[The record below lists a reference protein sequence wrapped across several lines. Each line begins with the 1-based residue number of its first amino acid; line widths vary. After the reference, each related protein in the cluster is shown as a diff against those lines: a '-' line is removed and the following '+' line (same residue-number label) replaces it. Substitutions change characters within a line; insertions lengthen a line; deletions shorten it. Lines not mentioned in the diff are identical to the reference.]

1 MSSRTSFPASLAAT
15 LRANRVDLWIIGFIT
30 AYSLF
35 SEWVAER
42 NGTDLPLFQFD
53 TPAWLYGAIALGL
66 CAPLAVLF
74 LTNRDP
80 AARNEAASLYILRAV
95 LFASFSFFITA
106 FSQLKAVLYRYIPYD
121 LDAELTALDKWLH
134 FGADPWVVY
143 WPFLE
148 VLDFEGGSFFYHV
161 VWPLPVIFGAGLLIF
176 LDRNVARRRRVMI
189 THLFIWM
196 FLGNVCAL
204 FGYTVGPVFWNE
216 LIPADPD
223 RFAALEAAQAA
234 SGFHDTAFGFSVDYL
249 LLQRTTGDAM
259 ASAGIAA
266 FPSIHVA
273 MAVLTALYFC
283 SLSRWFIAP
292 MIAYV
297 FIIQIFSV
305 LCGLHYAVDG
315 YFSLILVPAFWVWL
329 GRRPAWLSNRATG
342 D

>member
-1 MSSRTSFPASLAAT
+1 MPTPPSFPSSFVAT
-15 LRANRVDLWIIGFIT
+15 LRANRIDLWIIGFIVV
-30 AYSLF
+30 YSLF

-53 TPAWLYGAIALGL
+53 TPGWLYGAIALGL

-74 LTNRDP
+74 LTNRDL
-80 AARNEAASLYILRAV
+80 AARNEAASHYILRVV

-134 FGADPWVVY
+134 FGVDPWEVY
-143 WPFLE
+143 WPFLD
-148 VLDFEGGSFFYHV
+148 VLVFAEGSYFYHGF
-161 VWPLPVIFGAGLLIF
+161 WALPVIFGAGLLIF
-176 LDRNVARRRRVMI
+176 LDKNVVRRRRVLI
-189 THLFIWM
+189 TYLFVWV

-204 FGYTVGPVFWNE
+204 LGYTVGPVFWNE
-216 LIPADPD
+216 LIAADSA

-234 SGFHDTAFGFSVDYL
+234 TDFPETAFSYSVDYL

-273 MAVLTALYFC
+273 MATLTALYFC

-292 MIAYV
+292 MAVYV
-297 FIIQIFSV
+297 FIIQMFSV

-315 YFSLILVPAFWVWL
+315 YFSLILVPAFWIWL
-329 GRRPAWLSNRATG
+329 GRRWMRLENRTAA
-342 D
+342 